1 MHVIRKSVSSILLA
15 ASLLGAASFSA
26 APAWSAAPAAAAVPA
41 DQALTE
47 LAKAWIVAALGRDA
61 KFIAANSIDTPA
73 GSFLVFGTS
82 GMQGHTYQPFLDHL
96 AELKPFKWSEMHPTG
111 YVVDDFA
118 WFTGTAKA
126 PMPTGDVALARFTM
140 VLRQVGGAWKVVHF
154 HLSEPVPRTGI
165 KKGT

>member
-1 MHVIRKSVSSILLA
+1 MHAIRKSVSSMLLA

-26 APAWSAAPAAAAVPA
+26 APAWSADKNAAVPA
-41 DQALTE
+41 DKALTE
-47 LAKAWIVAALGRDA
+47 LARAWIVAALGRDG
-61 KFIAANSIDTPA
+61 KFIAANSIDAPA
-73 GSFLVFGTS
+73 GSFLVYGTS
-82 GMQGHTYQPFLDHL
+82 GEKGHTYQPFLDHL
-96 AELKPFKWSEMHPTG
+96 TELKPLTWSELNPDG

-126 PMPTGDVALARFTM
+126 PLPGGDVAKARFTM
-140 VLRQVGGAWKVVHF
+140 VMRKVGGAWKVVHF